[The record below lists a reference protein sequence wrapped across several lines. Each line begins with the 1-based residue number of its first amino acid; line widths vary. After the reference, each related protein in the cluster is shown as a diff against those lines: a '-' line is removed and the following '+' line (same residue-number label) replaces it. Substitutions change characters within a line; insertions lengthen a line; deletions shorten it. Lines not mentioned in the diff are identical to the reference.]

1 MKRFFLVVI
10 ASTVAVSATVSC
22 DKLRLPASPPPV
34 PKTEPTPPVPPV
46 PQATALKA
54 GTSDICCPL
63 KPCVTFYERVRAGV
77 PPAPGANTAQSDVR
91 APQA

>member
-1 MKRFFLVVI
+1 MKRFCLVLI

-22 DKLRLPASPPPV
+22 DKLRLPAPPPPL

-46 PQATALKA
+46 PQATALKVVTR
-54 GTSDICCPL
+54 GICCPL
-63 KPCVTFYERVRAGV
+63 KPGVNFYEGVRAVV

-91 APQA
+91 APQV